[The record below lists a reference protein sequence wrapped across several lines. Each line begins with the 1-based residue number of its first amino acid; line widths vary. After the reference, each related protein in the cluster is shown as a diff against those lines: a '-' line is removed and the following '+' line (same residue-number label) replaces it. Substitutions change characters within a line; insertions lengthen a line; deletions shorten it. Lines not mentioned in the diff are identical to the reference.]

1 VKNPITQSI
10 RCWSEWRRQ
19 QKLHGN
25 FARADARM
33 QANRVILPARFH
45 SIAAARRLV
54 HEAQITQADDAWQVR
69 LTDSGLS
76 FFWPSEPDQNLYFV
90 IEQEFSAAN
99 PHHYT
104 TTPIRLSP
112 ESTVL
117 DVGACEGLFAF
128 RVLKKC
134 LARRVVCFEPS
145 ERMAVLLQRGAEAND
160 LGDDITIECSGV
172 GNQTGRARMITGDNP
187 DAGYLEYLPSGEP
200 HADAV
205 PVTTLDDYCRSHH
218 LTLGP
223 DDLIKADAEGA
234 DLDVLLGAR
243 EQIRNGAPQLA
254 ITTYHVDDHA
264 ERMIA
269 WLREIRPDYSLRL
282 KGFSFWTAKPRPVL
296 LQASTL
302 R

>member
-1 VKNPITQSI
+1 
-10 RCWSEWRRQ
+10 
-19 QKLHGN
+19 
-25 FARADARM
+25 M
-33 QANRVILPARFH
+33 QANRVVCPARLH
-45 SIAAARRLV
+45 TIAATRNLAR
-54 HEAQITQADDAWQVR
+54 EAEITQAGDAWQVQ

-90 IEQEFSAAN
+90 IEQEFSTAN

-128 RVLKKC
+128 RTLKKC
-134 LARRVVCFEPS
+134 LVRRVVCFEPS
-145 ERMAVLLQRGAEAND
+145 ERMAGLLQRGAEAND
-160 LGDDITIECSGV
+160 LDDDIAIERSGV
-172 GNQTGRARMITGDNP
+172 GNQTGRARMVTGENP

>member
-1 VKNPITQSI
+1 
-10 RCWSEWRRQ
+10 
-19 QKLHGN
+19 
-25 FARADARM
+25 M
-33 QANRVILPARFH
+33 QLGRVILPARLH
-45 SIAAARRLV
+45 TWTASSRLAN
-54 HEAQITQADDAWQVR
+54 EADITRADDAWQVR
-69 LTDSGLS
+69 LHDSGLS
-76 FFWPSEPDQNLYFV
+76 FFWPSEPDQNLHFV

-104 TTPIRLSP
+104 TAPVRLSP

-128 RVLKKC
+128 RAINEH
-134 LARRVVCFEPS
+134 LASRVICFEPS
-145 ERMAVLLQRGAEAND
+145 GRMAALLRRGAETNGLAD
-160 LGDDITIECSGV
+160 GIAIERSGV
-172 GNQTGRARMITGDNP
+172 GSQTGRARMVAGDNP
-187 DAGYLEYLPSGEP
+187 DAGYLEYLPSGDSHP
-200 HADAV
+200 DAV
-205 PVTTLDDYCRSHH
+205 PVTSIDDYCRSHQ
-218 LTLGP
+218 LALGP
-223 DDLIKADAEGA
+223 GDLIKADAEGA
-234 DLDVLLGAR
+234 DLDVLLGAG

-269 WLREIRPDYSLRL
+269 WLRQTRPDYRLRL

>member
-1 VKNPITQSI
+1 MKNPLTQSL
-10 RCWSEWRRQ
+10 RCWREWRRQ
-19 QKLHGN
+19 QKLHGR
-25 FARADARM
+25 FAFADACM
-33 QANRVILPARFH
+33 QANRVVFPARLH
-45 SIAAARRLV
+45 SMAAARSLAN
-54 HEAQITQADDAWQVR
+54 EAEITQARDAWQVR
-69 LTDSGLS
+69 LHDSGLS

-90 IEQEFSAAN
+90 IEQEFSTAN

-128 RVLKKC
+128 RTLKKC
-134 LARRVVCFEPS
+134 LVRRVVCFEPS
-145 ERMAVLLQRGAEAND
+145 ERMAGLLQRGAEAND
-160 LGDDITIECSGV
+160 LDDDIAIEHSGI
-172 GNQTGRARMITGDNP
+172 GNQTGRARMVTGENP

-218 LTLGP
+218 LKLGP

>member
-1 VKNPITQSI
+1 
-10 RCWSEWRRQ
+10 
-19 QKLHGN
+19 
-25 FARADARM
+25 M

-45 SIAAARRLV
+45 SIAAARRLAN
-54 HEAQITQADDAWQVR
+54 EAEITQAGDAWQVR
-69 LTDSGLS
+69 LTDSGVS
-76 FFWPSEPDQNLYFV
+76 FFWPSEPDQNLHFV
-90 IEQEFSAAN
+90 IEQEFSTAN

-128 RVLKKC
+128 RALKDH

-145 ERMAVLLQRGAEAND
+145 ERMADLLQRGAETNSLTD
-160 LGDDITIECSGV
+160 SITIECSGV
-172 GNQTGRARMITGDNP
+172 GSQTGRARMVAGDNP
-187 DAGYLEYLPSGEP
+187 DAGYLEYLPSGESY
-200 HADAV
+200 ADAV
-205 PVTTLDDYCRSHH
+205 PVTSIDDYCRSHQ
-218 LTLGP
+218 LALGP
-223 DDLIKADAEGA
+223 GDLIKADAEGA
-234 DLDVLLGAR
+234 DLDVLLGAG
-243 EQIRNGAPQLA
+243 ELIRNGAPQLA

-269 WLREIRPDYSLRL
+269 WLREIRPVYSLRL
-282 KGFSFWTAKPRPVL
+282 KGFSFWTTKPRPVL

>member
-1 VKNPITQSI
+1 VKNPLAQSL
-10 RCWSEWRRQ
+10 RCWREWRRQ

-25 FARADARM
+25 FAFADARM
-33 QANRVILPARFH
+33 QANRVIFPARFH
-45 SIAAARRLV
+45 TIAAAKRLAK
-54 HEAQITQADDAWQVR
+54 EAEITRAGDAWQVR
-69 LTDSGLS
+69 LRDSGLS
-76 FFWPSEPDQNLYFV
+76 FFWPTEPDQNLHFV
-90 IEQEFSAAN
+90 IEQELSAAN

-104 TTPIRLSP
+104 TSPIRLSP
-112 ESTVL
+112 ESTVF

-128 RVLKKC
+128 RALKDG
-134 LARRVVCFEPS
+134 LAKRVVCFEPS
-145 ERMAVLLQRGAEAND
+145 ERMAALLHRGAETNGEAD
-160 LGDDITIECSGV
+160 GIAIERSGV
-172 GNQTGRARMITGDNP
+172 GSQTGQARMVAGDNP
-187 DAGYLEYLPSGEP
+187 DAGYLEYLPSSES

-205 PVTTLDDYCRSHH
+205 PVTSIDDYCRSHQS
-218 LTLGP
+218 TLGP
-223 DDLIKADAEGA
+223 GDLIKADAEGA
-234 DLDVLLGAR
+234 DLDVLLGAE
-243 EQIRNGAPQLA
+243 EQIHNGAPQLA

>member
-1 VKNPITQSI
+1 LKNPITQSI

-25 FARADARM
+25 FTLADARM
-33 QANRVILPARFH
+33 QANRVIFPARFH
-45 SIAAARRLV
+45 SIEAARRLV
-54 HEAQITQADDAWQVR
+54 KEAKITQTDDAWQVQ
-69 LTDSGLS
+69 LTDSGLI

-90 IEQEFSAAN
+90 IEQETSTAN
-99 PHHYT
+99 PHNYT

-128 RVLKKC
+128 RILKKC
-134 LARRVVCFEPS
+134 QVRRVVCFEPS
-145 ERMAVLLQRGAEAND
+145 ERMARLLRLGAEANGLD
-160 LGDDITIECSGV
+160 NDIAIECSGV
-172 GNQTGRARMITGDNP
+172 GSQTGSARMVTGDNP
-187 DAGYLEYLPSGEP
+187 DAGYLEYLPSDEP
-200 HADAV
+200 HADSV
-205 PVTTLDDYCRSHH
+205 PVTTLDDYCRSQH

-223 DDLIKADAEGA
+223 SDLIKADAEGA
-234 DLDVLLGAR
+234 DMDVLLGAS
-243 EQIRNGAPQLA
+243 EQIRNGGPQLA